1 MSRKLSNMWS
11 VRTINKKKHICWLLF
26 LQPSGNSLVLRE
38 ITICSQ
44 ATNNYNMFYLLFIF
58 CCKEL
63 KQIILRCWHVL
74 LLQDRVRENR
84 CQSLQNCL
92 RRWDITHFR
101 ILDLNRPYDLWFSS
115 YLHWPFWL
123 FISITLWNTQLFLVL
138 FKKPFFCFC
147 KWYWFFHLATQLHL
161 DIFEILIF
169 MEYLNECFYFCAD
182 LVAWYGNKSY
192 VIYSLN
198 YHSSNNSKHFFQ
210 GFYPKK
216 PVTIEFLAWKSWKY
230 TLQKSSG
237 RTVLT
242 ITHPSTAT
250 V

>member
-11 VRTINKKKHICWLLF
+11 VHVCWLLF
-26 LQPSGNSLVLRE
+26 LQPSGNSLVLRKT
-38 ITICSQ
+38 TICSE
-44 ATNNYNMFYLLFIF
+44 AISNYNMFYLLFIF

-92 RRWDITHFR
+92 RRWDFTHFR

-138 FKKPFFCFC
+138 FKKTLF
-147 KWYWFFHLATQLHL
+147 LLLQV
-161 DIFEILIF
+161 ILVF
-169 MEYLNECFYFCAD
+169 SPRHSTTFGHFWNSNFYG
-182 LVAWYGNKSY
+182 V
-192 VIYSLN
+192 
-198 YHSSNNSKHFFQ
+198 
-210 GFYPKK
+210 P
-216 PVTIEFLAWKSWKY
+216 
-230 TLQKSSG
+230 
-237 RTVLT
+237 
-242 ITHPSTAT
+242 
-250 V
+250 